1 MQAAAQQRPQAH
13 PLLALLESG
22 AISPA
27 FAAARLLSPRAAVA
41 AESLE
46 KSKNKNSESEA
57 PPPAGGA
64 DSEKWEEAAAV
75 LAHKGGRTEAG
86 GRKGGVGVVVEE
98 TIEVL
103 NLLALLVHKYKY

>member
-46 KSKNKNSESEA
+46 NSKNKNSESEA

-64 DSEKWEEAAAV
+64 DSEKREEAAV

-103 NLLALLVHKYKY
+103 NLLALLVQKYKY